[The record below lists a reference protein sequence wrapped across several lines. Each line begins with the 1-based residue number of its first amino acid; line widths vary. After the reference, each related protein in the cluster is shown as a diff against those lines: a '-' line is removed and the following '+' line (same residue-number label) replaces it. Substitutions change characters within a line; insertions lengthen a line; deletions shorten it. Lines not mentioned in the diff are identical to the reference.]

1 MSPRKLLLDSFN
13 IAVAAADP
21 LNIVPPHLPTP
32 PKGRTFV
39 VGAGKAAAA
48 MALAVERHW
57 PKKEVL
63 DGIVITSYGHG
74 LPTSRIAVHEAGHPI
89 PDEQG
94 ERAAKKILVK
104 VKQLGA
110 DDLLL
115 CLVSGGGSSLLSL
128 PVAGISL
135 SELKS
140 VTRELLRCGAAIQEI
155 NTVRKHLSSIQGGR
169 LAAECHSPILT
180 LIISDVTGDEPT
192 NIASGPCAP
201 DPTTY
206 QDALTILERYRI
218 NQPSSV
224 IKALRSGARNK
235 LDETPKPGDIKFRN
249 VENRVIATSH
259 NSLIAAGD
267 FFRSKGISTAI
278 LGATVTGEARDV
290 AKVYAALAYEIR
302 QYSHP
307 WRSPVVLVSGGETTV
322 TVNGE
327 GRGGRNTEFLLSLAI
342 ELGGAR
348 NIYALACDTDGIDG
362 LGDNAGAIIT
372 PDSLYRAEQMGINF
386 SALLADN
393 NTYDFFKQ
401 TGDLVITNITRTNVS
416 DYRVIIVL

>member
-259 NSLIAAGD
+259 DSLIAAGD

-386 SALLADN
+386 SALLTDN